1 MRTPRTAPQ
10 WDPAPGRV
18 DADAVVSYNV
28 AAIRHQRGWTQEEV
42 AERLGVFSGRRLPK
56 SSMSMERGFERGRTR
71 RFNAQEL
78 YLLSVVFDVPVA
90 YFFLP
95 PPGAEATELADTGR
109 PVVDLYAS
117 ALGTEEQLAVFDGRL
132 GEMRVDNPNAA
143 EAVLGAVFA
152 AGPSWAAEF
161 QAWRRT
167 RLEDVSRHYGPRLD
181 EIAGVLREFAQA
193 LTALSPRA
201 YLEGTSLARQDAG
214 GVLHRTRD
222 RWTPHRGGP
231 TWHS

>member
-18 DADAVVSYNV
+18 DVDAVVSYNV

-42 AERLGVFSGRRLPK
+42 AERLGVISGRRLPK
-56 SSMSMERGFERGRTR
+56 SSMSNMERGFARGRIR

-78 YLLSVVFDVPVA
+78 YLLSVVFDVPMA

-95 PPGAEATELADTGR
+95 PPGAERTELADTGR

-132 GEMRVDNPNAA
+132 GEMGVDNPNAA

-152 AGPSWAAEF
+152 AGPGWAANF
-161 QAWRRT
+161 KAWRRT
-167 RLEDVSRHYGPRLD
+167 RLEDVSRQYGPRLS
-181 EIAGVLREFAQA
+181 EIAGVLHEFAQA

-201 YLEGTSLARQDAG
+201 YLEGTSVGRQDAG
-214 GVLHRTRD
+214 DTRSPV
-222 RWTPHRGGP
+222 R
-231 TWHS
+231 